1 MNKTVEQKIEVVLF
15 ELSVL
20 HQKLD
25 ALLECLVEEG
35 DEDGGDEFGAERNT
49 QQTL

>member
-1 MNKTVEQKIEVVLF
+1 MKTVEQKIEVVLF

-35 DEDGGDEFGAERNT
+35 DDEGGDEHGRNRGDD
-49 QQTL
+49 QVL

>member
-1 MNKTVEQKIEVVLF
+1 MKTVEQKIEVVLF
-15 ELSVL
+15 EISVL

-35 DEDGGDEFGAERNT
+35 DDEGGDEHGRNRGDD
-49 QQTL
+49 QVL

>member
-1 MNKTVEQKIEVVLF
+1 MKTVEQKIEVVLF

-25 ALLECLVEEG
+25 ALLECLAEEVDDVPG
-35 DEDGGDEFGAERNT
+35 DEHGMERDSN
-49 QQTL
+49 QTL

>member
-1 MNKTVEQKIEVVLF
+1 MKTVEQKIEVVLF

-35 DEDGGDEFGAERNT
+35 EEQDGDEYGAERDGT
-49 QQTL
+49 QTL